1 MQTNRFLILLCLCFC
16 LSAPIFAQKRNMN
29 RKAFVAALQQQY
41 DTYREPYFTYRRFK
55 HADIQPLI
63 AALSPDKGFSV
74 KELGLSTEKR
84 VIHHIRLGKGTTK
97 VLLWSQM
104 HGDEATAT
112 MALFDIFRFFS
123 ASDELDSYR
132 KVILD
137 NLSLHFV
144 PMLNP
149 DGAEVFKRRTAL
161 DIDMN
166 RDALRLVN
174 PESRLLKGLRDEL
187 NADFGFNLHDQH
199 TRYTTYYT
207 PKPATISFLAP
218 AYNLAKEVNPVRERA
233 MRLIAAMNDDLQSII
248 PGQVAKYNDEFEP
261 RAFGDNI
268 QKWGT
273 STVLIES
280 GGYPDDPEKFY
291 IRQLNFIAILSAL
304 YAIAQKEYEQHTT
317 EQYWAIPE
325 NRTQLRHLVLRNALL
340 DFNGTAYRAD
350 ISFDIRERMK
360 ADGRSF
366 YYQCFVDDIGDLSTL
381 YGYREIDCTNLQV
394 SFGKVYPEEMYSLD
408 QIRKLNFSRLLAEG
422 YTALRY
428 KGQDWQ
434 EKDVPADIP
443 FNLLRGNHIRP
454 DDAVSMEQNPD
465 LVLAENGKVRYLI
478 INGFVREP
486 DVQSSKGNALSY

>member
-1 MQTNRFLILLCLCFC
+1 
-16 LSAPIFAQKRNMN
+16 MN
-29 RKAFVAALQQQY
+29 RKSFVAALQQQY
-41 DTYREPYFTYRRFK
+41 NTYREPYFTYRRFK
-55 HADIQPLI
+55 HADLQPLI
-63 AALSPDKGFSV
+63 AALSPDKGFAV
-74 KELGLSTEKR
+74 KQLGFSTEKR
-84 VIHHIRLGKGTTK
+84 VIHHIQLGKGATQ
-97 VLLWSQM
+97 VMLWSQM

-123 ASDELDSYR
+123 TSDELDSYR

-199 TRYTTYYT
+199 TRYTAYYT

-218 AYNLAKEVNPVRERA
+218 AYNVAKEVNPVRERA
-233 MRLIAAMNDDLQSII
+233 MRLIAAMNEDLQGII

-261 RAFGDNI
+261 RAFGDNM

-273 STVLIES
+273 STILIES
-280 GGYPDDPEKFY
+280 GGYPNDPEKMY
-291 IRQLNFIAILSAL
+291 VRQLNFIAILSAL
-304 YAIAQKEYEQHTT
+304 YAIAQKEYEQYTT
-317 EQYWAIPE
+317 EQYWAIPD
-325 NRTQLRHLVLRNALL
+325 NRTQLRHLLLRNVELNL
-340 DFNGTAYRAD
+340 NGASYRTD
-350 ISFDIRERMK
+350 ISYDVRERTK
-360 ADGRSF
+360 ADNRSF
-366 YYQCFVDDIGDLSTL
+366 YYESFIDDLGDLSTL
-381 YGYREIDCTNLQV
+381 YGYREIDCTHLQV
-394 SFGKVYPEEMYSLD
+394 SLGKVYPEEMYSLE
-408 QIRKLNFSRLLAEG
+408 QIRKLNFSQLIAEG

-443 FNLLRGNHIRP
+443 LNLLRGNHTQP
-454 DDAVSMEQNPD
+454 DDTIGIERNPD
-465 LVLAENGKVRYLI
+465 LVLLEAGKVRYLI
-478 INGFVREP
+478 INGFVRE
-486 DVQSSKGNALSY
+486 VNAASWLGNALCY

>member
-1 MQTNRFLILLCLCFC
+1 M
-16 LSAPIFAQKRNMN
+16 S
-29 RKAFVAALQQQY
+29 RKELVAALQRQY
-41 DTYREPYFTYRRFK
+41 DTYREPCFNHRRFK

-63 AALSPDKGFSV
+63 AGLSPDKGFQV

-84 VIHHIRLGKGTTK
+84 VIHHIQLGKGPTK
-97 VLLWSQM
+97 VMLWSQM
-104 HGDEATAT
+104 HGDEPTAT

-123 ASDELDSYR
+123 VSDNLDSYR
-132 KVILD
+132 KVMLD

-161 DIDMN
+161 DTDMN

-174 PESRLLKGLRDEL
+174 PESRLLKNLRDEL

-199 TRYTTYYT
+199 TRYTAYYT

-218 AYNLAKEVNPVRERA
+218 AYNLSKEVNPVRERA
-233 MRLIAAMNDDLQSII
+233 MRLIAAMNEDLQSII

-280 GGYPDDPEKFY
+280 GGYPNDPEKFY
-291 IRQLNFIAILSAL
+291 IRQLNFISILSAL
-304 YAIAQKEYEQHTT
+304 YAIAQKEYEQYTT
-317 EQYWAIPE
+317 EQYWALPE
-325 NRTQLRHLVLRNALL
+325 NRTQLRHLVLRNVNL
-340 DFNGTAYRAD
+340 DFNGTNYCVD
-350 ISFDIRERMK
+350 VSFDIRERTK
-360 ADGRSF
+360 SDGRSF
-366 YYQCFVDDIGDLSTL
+366 YYECFVDDIGDLSTL
-381 YGYREIDCTNLQV
+381 YGYHEIDCTHLQV
-394 SFGKVYPEEMYSLD
+394 QFGKVYPKEMYSLD
-408 QIRKLNFSRLLAEG
+408 QIRKLDFSRLMSEG

-434 EKDVPADIP
+434 DRDVPADIP
-443 FNLLRGNHIRP
+443 LNLLRGNHIRP
-454 DDAVSMEQNPD
+454 NDAVSVEQNPD
-465 LVLAENGKVRYLI
+465 LVLLESGKVRYLI

-486 DVQSSKGNALSY
+486 NVKSMQGNALTY

>member
-1 MQTNRFLILLCLCFC
+1 MQTVRFLFLCLCFC
-16 LSAPIFAQKRNMN
+16 LCAPIFAQKRTMN

-41 DTYREPYFTYRRFK
+41 ETYREPYFTARRFK

-63 AALSPDKGFSV
+63 AALSPDKGFWV

-84 VIHHIRLGKGTTK
+84 VIHHIQLGKGTTK

-123 ASDELDSYR
+123 TSDELDDYR
-132 KVILD
+132 RVILD

-174 PESRLLKGLRDEL
+174 PESRLLKNLRDEL

-199 TRYTTYYT
+199 TRYTAYYT

-218 AYNLAKEVNPVRERA
+218 AYNIAKEVNPVRERA
-233 MRLIAAMNDDLQSII
+233 MRLVAAMNDDLQEII
-248 PGQVAKYNDEFEP
+248 PGQVARYNDEFEP

-280 GGYPDDPEKFY
+280 GGYPNDPEKFY
-291 IRQLNFIAILSAL
+291 IRQLNFIAILSAF
-304 YAIAQKEYEQHTT
+304 YTIAQKEYEQYTT

-350 ISFDIRERMK
+350 VSFDIRERTK

-381 YGYREIDCTNLQV
+381 YGYREIDCTDLQV
-394 SFGKVYPEEMYSLD
+394 SFGKVYPEEMYSLA
-408 QIRKLNFSRLLAEG
+408 QIRQLDFKRLMEEG

-443 FNLLRGNHIRP
+443 FNLLRGNHTRP
-454 DDAVSMEQNPD
+454 DDTVGMERNPD
-465 LVLAENGKVRYLI
+465 LVLFENGKVRYLI

-486 DVQSSKGNALSY
+486 GVPVASGNALCY